1 LIFLNK
7 FIITGIVEKYS
18 IEVGTRREVEGTEI

>member
-1 LIFLNK
+1 MFLNK

-18 IEVGTRREVEGTEI
+18 TEVGMGIKVESLTI

>member
-1 LIFLNK
+1 MFLNK

-18 IEVGTRREVEGTEI
+18 TEVRMEGEVEGLAI